1 VENVNADPQIL
12 VDIVKTRMPFGKYKD
27 TLISDI
33 PISYLEWMQRKGF
46 PPGKLGMLMSTAYEI
61 KLNGLDKLLWMI
73 KAGKR

>member
-1 VENVNADPQIL
+1 MENINADPQIL

-27 TLISDI
+27 TLICDI

-46 PPGKLGMLMSTAYEI
+46 PPGKLGMLMSTTYEI

>member
-1 VENVNADPQIL
+1 VENLNADPQVL

-27 TLISDI
+27 TLICDI

-46 PPGKLGMLMSTAYEI
+46 PPGKLGMLMSTTYEI

>member
-1 VENVNADPQIL
+1 MENINADPQIL

-27 TLISDI
+27 TLICDI

-46 PPGKLGMLMSTAYEI
+46 PPGKIGMLMSTTYEI